1 MTELEFEFRAELA
14 FSEPVREHVF
24 SLHCLPREDEEQMLQ
39 AYGVMLEPAAGYE
52 MRRDGFGNWLVCG
65 SCPEP
70 HEAFAYC
77 THGIVRVNRARRTT
91 EEVNP
96 MLRYPTPLTM
106 PDDTIR
112 SLWKMLPLEGKTPWE
127 QAELLNQAVAD
138 ALAYRPGTTGLQTTA
153 AEALR
158 AGEGVC
164 QDYAHLLL
172 SLARLSGF
180 GARYSMGLIP
190 GEGATHAWVELAL
203 PDGWKGFDPT
213 NHRAADET
221 YLRFAVGRDALD
233 CRTERGVFRGNVMQT
248 MNIQMRLRKRER

>member
-1 MTELEFEFRAELA
+1 MTELEFEFRTELA

-24 SLHCLPREDEEQMLQ
+24 SLHCLPREDEEQKIQ
-39 AYGVMLEPAAGYE
+39 SYGVMLEPAVGYE

-70 HEAFAYC
+70 HEAFVYR
-77 THGIVRVNRARRTT
+77 THGIVRVDRTRRTT

-96 MLRYPTPLTM
+96 VLRYPTTLTM
-106 PDDTIR
+106 PDDAIR
-112 SLWKMLPLEGKTPWE
+112 ALWKSLPLEGKTPWE

-138 ALAYRPGTTGLQTTA
+138 ALTYRSGTTGVQTTA

-164 QDYAHLLL
+164 QDHAHLLL

-180 GARYSMGLIP
+180 GARYCMGLIS
-190 GEGATHAWVELAL
+190 GEGATHAWAELAL

-213 NHRAADET
+213 NRRAADET
-221 YLRFAVGRDALD
+221 YLRFAVGRDASD
-233 CRTERGVFRGNVMQT
+233 CWAERGVFRGSAAQT
-248 MNIQMRLRKRER
+248 MNIQMRLRERER